1 MVLRNCVPSVKDL
14 FAALDQP
21 ANAGHLGKRPEIF
34 TLPDKFGNGSI
45 QRWHLR
51 PGLELIINNLNFR
64 EQLLLERNHPVA
76 KTTIGMS
83 FCVAGRMQVAGANV
97 EPILEFKAKQ
107 ANLGVV
113 NSTKGHICYGANQ
126 PVLLVHVHLQPD
138 ALNLTTE
145 EEFEQLPSQLRHAIA
160 GINTTNYHQSSTMT
174 PVMNATIQQLLNCP
188 YQGFTQQLY
197 MESKAIE
204 LISLYFEQ
212 LLSDASLSNPQ
223 PALQSDERDRIVYA
237 RDILLAQ
244 VANPP
249 TLLELSRRVGLND
262 RKLKQGFRQVFGTTA
277 FGYLRNYRMQQAQ
290 QLLLRPNSTIAG
302 VAQAVGYSNP
312 EAFSVA
318 FRRTFAISPKAYQ
331 LERR

>member
-1 MVLRNCVPSVKDL
+1 MVLRHVVPNVRDL
-14 FAALDQP
+14 FEELDQP
-21 ANAGHLGKRPEIF
+21 SNADCLERRPDVF
-34 TLPDKFGNGSI
+34 TLPDKFGKGSI

-51 PGLELIINNLNFR
+51 PGLDLIINDLNFR
-64 EQLLLERNHPVA
+64 DPIVIERNHPVA
-76 KTTIGMS
+76 NTSIGMS
-83 FCVAGRMQVAGANV
+83 FCMAGQMQIEGSGADSM
-97 EPILEFKAKQ
+97 EQFKAKQ
-107 ANLGVV
+107 ANLGVI
-113 NSTKGHICYGANQ
+113 NDTKGNIRYEANQ
-126 PVLLVHVHLQPD
+126 PVLLVHIHVQPD
-138 ALNLTTE
+138 VINLTTG
-145 EEFEQLPSQLRHAIA
+145 EEFEQLPAQLRNAIS

-212 LLSDASLSNPQ
+212 LLSDTSLLNAHSD
-223 PALQSDERDRIVYA
+223 LLSDERDRIIYA

-249 TLLELSRRVGLND
+249 TLLELSRQVGLND

-331 LERR
+331 LKRR